1 MNQIQSVIS
10 FIYSAKQTIEMSNP
24 MSSLKKTKKPPLYLP
39 EMSAPTP
46 LSTFSSLSPRS
57 HQATTPSPR
66 ENQVSSSMS
75 NYFNGYK
82 KSDGLPTQRKPFLLK
97 LKFNFNKFFFLT

>member
-1 MNQIQSVIS
+1 
-10 FIYSAKQTIEMSNP
+10 MSNP

-39 EMSAPTP
+39 EMSVPTP

-57 HQATTPSPR
+57 HQANTPSPR
-66 ENQVSSSMS
+66 KNEVSSSMS

-82 KSDGLPTQRKPFLLK
+82 KSDEPPSQRKPFLLK
-97 LKFNFNKFFFLT
+97 FEFNFGQFFSA